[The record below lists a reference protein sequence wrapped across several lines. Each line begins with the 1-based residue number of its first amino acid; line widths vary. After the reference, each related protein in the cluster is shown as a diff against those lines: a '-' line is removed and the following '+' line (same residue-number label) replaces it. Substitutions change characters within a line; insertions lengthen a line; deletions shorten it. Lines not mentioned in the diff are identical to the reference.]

1 MDWKRMVSA
10 AVAGCMCLAMM
21 GTAAAPQMDDPVQRM
36 AERGIL
42 VGDGSGNLR
51 PDDPVTRGEFC
62 KIVAEALELE
72 AAGDANR
79 FADMDGH
86 WAKAYVEALSSR
98 GLIHGVT
105 ETEFCPDDLLTYEQ
119 ALAILTR
126 AEGWKYLENYP
137 YDCVAQGIEQG
148 ISDGVAV
155 VVGRPATR
163 ADIAQM
169 LYNVLQRRETEKMT
183 DTYGSDA
190 GYGGVLGCAPMV
202 PAGGAAGGGGDM
214 AFYDMAANAVMPEWA
229 PGYDGNTESYAFEP
243 ENGFRSSADSPL
255 STFALDVDTASYSNL
270 RRKLIAGQLPE
281 AGVVRTEELLNYFDY
296 DLPEPEEGSPFSVYT
311 EVTACPWNEGHQLAM
326 VALKGRELERET
338 APASNLVFLMDVS
351 GSMFSANKLPL
362 AQQAMLLLTEQLR
375 PDDRVTIVTY
385 ASGVN
390 VALEPTAGDETE
402 AIQKAVYSLRAGG
415 GTNGAGGIQLA
426 YEKAQEAF
434 VEGGNNR
441 VILCTDGDFN
451 IGASSDASMEEL
463 ISQKRESGIY
473 LSVLGFGMGNYK
485 DSKMEILADCGN
497 GNYAY
502 IDTLKEAKKVLVDDM
517 MGTIF
522 TIANDVKVQ
531 VEFNPAMVKEY
542 RLVGYENRLLNP
554 EDFTDDKKDAG
565 ELGAGDAMVA
575 LYEMVPADGKPSGT
589 GLKYQSVTTGDSS
602 ELFTVHLR
610 YRLPGAD
617 ASEAADDVVV
627 QKVTDAPSENLR
639 FASAVAEFAMLL
651 NGSEFSGNASFDAVL
666 SRALESRGQ
675 DRFGYRAELIQLVG
689 LAKLL
694 PTQENFEK

>member
-1 MDWKRMVSA
+1 MGWKRMVSA

-21 GTAAAPQMDDPVQRM
+21 GTAAAPQMDDPVQHM
-36 AERGIL
+36 AKRGIL

-51 PDDPVTRGEFC
+51 PDDLVTRGEFC

-169 LYNVLQRRETEKMT
+169 LYNVLQRHETEKMT
-183 DTYGSDA
+183 DTYG
-190 GYGGVLGCAPMV
+190 GVLGRAPMV
-202 PAGGAAGGGGDM
+202 PAGSAAGGGGSKT
-214 AFYDMAANAVMPEWA
+214 FYDMAANAVRPEWS
-229 PGYDGNTESYAFEP
+229 PGYDWNTESYAFEP
-243 ENGFRSSADSPL
+243 ENGYRSSADSPL

-311 EVTACPWNEGHQLAM
+311 EVAACPWNEGHQLTM
-326 VALKGRELERET
+326 VALKGRKLERET

-554 EDFTDDKKDAG
+554 EDFTNDKKDAG
-565 ELGAGDAMVA
+565 ELGAGDTMVA
-575 LYEMVPADGKPSGT
+575 LYELVPADGKPSGT
-589 GLKYQSVTTGDSS
+589 GLKYQSMTTGDSS

-617 ASEAADDVVV
+617 AGEAADDVAV

-651 NGSEFSGNASFDAVL
+651 NDSEFSGNASFDAVL

-694 PTQENFEK
+694 PIQENFEK

>member
-1 MDWKRMVSA
+1 MGWKRMVSA

-21 GTAAAPQMDDPVQRM
+21 GTAAAPQMDDPVQHM
-36 AERGIL
+36 AKRGIL

-51 PDDPVTRGEFC
+51 PDDLVTRGEFC

-169 LYNVLQRRETEKMT
+169 LYNVLQRHETEKMT
-183 DTYGSDA
+183 DTYG
-190 GYGGVLGCAPMV
+190 GVLGRAPMV
-202 PAGGAAGGGGDM
+202 PAGSAAGGGGSKT
-214 AFYDMAANAVMPEWA
+214 FYDMAANAVRPEWS
-229 PGYDGNTESYAFEP
+229 PGYDWKTESYAFEP
-243 ENGFRSSADSPL
+243 ENGYRSSADSPL

-311 EVTACPWNEGHQLAM
+311 EVAACPWNEGHQLTM
-326 VALKGRELERET
+326 VALKGRKLERET

-554 EDFTDDKKDAG
+554 EDFTNDKKDAG
-565 ELGAGDAMVA
+565 ELGAGDTMVA
-575 LYEMVPADGKPSGT
+575 LYELVPADGKPSGT
-589 GLKYQSVTTGDSS
+589 GLKYQSMTTGDSS

-617 ASEAADDVVV
+617 AGEAADDVAV

-651 NGSEFSGNASFDAVL
+651 NDSEFSGNASFDAVL

-694 PTQENFEK
+694 PIQENFEK